1 MDLQSIIK
9 KLKKEPNKK
18 FGKLTRK
25 NIPYIVRM
33 GQLKGMYKNDE

>member
-1 MDLQSIIK
+1 MDIQEIIK
-9 KLKKEPNKK
+9 NLRKEPNKN

-33 GQLKGMYKNDE
+33 GQLKGIYKDD